1 MHYSFYYIGKST
13 LFILISAK
21 YGKLGRAAA
30 LFSLFYVIFELL
42 FFYSIQGKRQYVHF
56 YSFCIGKKTI
66 FNKIQLNFD
75 CNYCSIQFD
84 KGEKGNKSVKKCIK
98 IAKRA
103 NKINKCRAVP
113 ILLYT
118 NLHYSILI
126 YTILLY
132 LIYIYYDI
140 SLYLLYIFGY
150 KNSRKPHKSGVFW
163 LFQRFFLPSPTII

>member
-1 MHYSFYYIGKST
+1 MANLGVILYSIYRENNKLT
-13 LFILISAK
+13 LISAK
-21 YGKLGRAAA
+21 YGKLGRII
-30 LFSLFYVIFELL
+30 LSTIQGKVHYLSLFRQNMANLAAPPPYLVYL
-42 FFYSIQGKRQYVHF
+42 FFYSIQGKRQLMHF
-56 YSFCIGKKTI
+56 YSFLYRENNNLFVFILFCIGKKTI

-98 IAKRA
+98 IAKKA

-118 NLHYSILI
+118 NLHYYILI

-132 LIYIYYDI
+132 LI
-140 SLYLLYIFGY
+140 
-150 KNSRKPHKSGVFW
+150 
-163 LFQRFFLPSPTII
+163 